1 MLSASRPGLTHASR
15 LRHFPA
21 TAHASGRH
29 HATRDRHRGFP
40 GIPAAGRRRP
50 DRGVRDGRAFPA
62 GQLRD
67 QGARPWRRQR
77 AQFRGRMP
85 GGRAAGAGALR
96 HGDRLG
102 RQPGAGRGEPARHH
116 GLAGRRRVAAHGGRL
131 LRRILPGGGRLARR
145 SARHHALGRGRTL
158 PGALPESAPG
168 CRPDVRAGR
177 RAVDF
182 GGHLRG
188 DRPGAGAGR
197 GRPRPR
203 HRATR
208 GAAVGGASATAWW
221 AVAVFR
227 PGGTRWPHRAL
238 RRADRLDARAP
249 RRTDDGGAAGRARR
263 DEPAQF
269 RPRVRGGD
277 RRDAGQGR
285 GRPAPGVRA
294 HRGGDQPSRPGPHR
308 RVDGFRRRQPHAP
321 RLRPRVR
328 HVAAVP
334 ASWRGCL
341 IAAGSAA
348 WVTRVAAHARRP
360 SRLGRFCPDIVLAG
374 ERRSADKRAPGASR
388 PACRENSPT
397 LHVRMR
403 MRLIRY
409 VSAWLLLCAGV
420 AQASTPA
427 TVPAAPATRLDH
439 ILLWGRGIDQTTSV
453 MAVKLGFQVRP
464 GRDPGGVA
472 NLYIRFA
479 DSSFI
484 ELLGITRPD
493 PAFDPGMQE
502 DQQALKGGPGSRTFG
517 FRTSSLDA
525 IHQSLQALHYA
536 VTPFFSGPDSAK
548 PGWRLFAFD
557 RAPLSSNT
565 FFIDYAAGYAPD
577 QFDPANAGDYRVT
590 REHPNGARELSSI
603 WLVSADADADRRQ
616 LEKMGYGHAVP
627 VRLPVLAAKGYCV
640 PVGPTALL
648 ALQPDG
654 AG

>member
-1 MLSASRPGLTHASR
+1 
-15 LRHFPA
+15 
-21 TAHASGRH
+21 
-29 HATRDRHRGFP
+29 
-40 GIPAAGRRRP
+40 
-50 DRGVRDGRAFPA
+50 
-62 GQLRD
+62 
-67 QGARPWRRQR
+67 
-77 AQFRGRMP
+77 
-85 GGRAAGAGALR
+85 
-96 HGDRLG
+96 
-102 RQPGAGRGEPARHH
+102 
-116 GLAGRRRVAAHGGRL
+116 
-131 LRRILPGGGRLARR
+131 
-145 SARHHALGRGRTL
+145 
-158 PGALPESAPG
+158 
-168 CRPDVRAGR
+168 
-177 RAVDF
+177 
-182 GGHLRG
+182 
-188 DRPGAGAGR
+188 
-197 GRPRPR
+197 
-203 HRATR
+203 
-208 GAAVGGASATAWW
+208 
-221 AVAVFR
+221 
-227 PGGTRWPHRAL
+227 
-238 RRADRLDARAP
+238 
-249 RRTDDGGAAGRARR
+249 
-263 DEPAQF
+263 
-269 RPRVRGGD
+269 
-277 RRDAGQGR
+277 
-285 GRPAPGVRA
+285 
-294 HRGGDQPSRPGPHR
+294 
-308 RVDGFRRRQPHAP
+308 
-321 RLRPRVR
+321 
-328 HVAAVP
+328 
-334 ASWRGCL
+334 
-341 IAAGSAA
+341 
-348 WVTRVAAHARRP
+348 
-360 SRLGRFCPDIVLAG
+360 
-374 ERRSADKRAPGASR
+374 
-388 PACRENSPT
+388 
-397 LHVRMR
+397 

-427 TVPAAPATRLDH
+427 PVPAAPATRLDH

-472 NLYIRFA
+472 NRYIRFA

-603 WLVSADADADRRQ
+603 WLVSADAEADRRQ

-627 VRLPVLAAKGYCV
+627 VRLPALAAKGYCV

-654 AG
+654 AGIAAQTMANGGARILGVSFGVSDLGRARRWVERGYERKLTTYRGLSGESFLAPTRDDLGLSIEFHAMQPGEPACAGA